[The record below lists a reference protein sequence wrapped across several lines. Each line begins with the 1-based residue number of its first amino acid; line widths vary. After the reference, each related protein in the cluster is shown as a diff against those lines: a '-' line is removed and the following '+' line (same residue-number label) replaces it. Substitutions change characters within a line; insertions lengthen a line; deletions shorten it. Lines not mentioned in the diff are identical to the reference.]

1 MKTKSTLLKRL
12 TVLSLLLLTI
22 GCKKKEME
30 PVETGP
36 TTPAYSFTGTTA
48 DELMFEDGEAMSVM
62 TNESR
67 RFNVNNV
74 LRVTAVNNTTI
85 EVANFA
91 PVDITDATILAT
103 IKGQPQKIQLLHI
116 GTIKGHRIKQIPYPF
131 IGVQTGYLDVNGKTV
146 DLSAYKTNGI
156 VPADISFEFSGTT
169 PLIEKLKKLSII
181 KWQPKMHDFDPDN
194 LDNNWLDE
202 PTAKQFRM
210 FTGFMINFAYMYT
223 DATMKS
229 RIVNEYVIG
238 NDGVT
243 PLTTAEKE
251 ADWIKAQTR
260 TQINCGLTDTRKVTG
275 LGGGSTFGIADWV
288 TLNFMTESYTTPF
301 HEMGHVL
308 GYNHSS
314 SMTYPQNDRGNV
326 PVFMARQ
333 NEMNTAKDFPVRLD
347 NYYKP
352 DDIPSPKPKSTG
364 LVRMEKMS
372 DRCIQ

>member
-1 MKTKSTLLKRL
+1 MKTKTTLSNGLI
-12 TVLSLLLLTI
+12 VLGLLLLAI
-22 GCKKKEME
+22 GCKKDPK

-36 TTPAYSFTGTTA
+36 TTPTYSFTGTTA
-48 DELMFEDGEAMSVM
+48 DELMFEDGEAMATMISE
-62 TNESR
+62 NR
-67 RFNVNNV
+67 RFNVSNV
-74 LRVTAVNNTTI
+74 LRITAVNNTTI

-91 PVDITDATILAT
+91 PVDITDATILTT
-103 IKGQPQKIQLLHI
+103 IAGQPQKIQLFHI
-116 GTIKGHRIKQIPYPF
+116 ATIKGHRVKQIPYPF
-131 IGVQTGYLDVNGKTV
+131 ITGQTEYLDVNQKTV
-146 DLSAYKTNGI
+146 DLSAYKTKGI
-156 VPADISFEFSGTT
+156 APADISFEFTGTT

-181 KWQPKMHDFDPDN
+181 KWQPKMEDFDPQN

-238 NDGVT
+238 NDGTT

-260 TQINCGLTDTRKVTG
+260 TKINCGLTDTRKVNG
-275 LGGGSTFGIADWV
+275 LGGGSTFGMPDWV
-288 TLNFMTESYTTPF
+288 TLNFMTNSYTTPF

-314 SMTYPQNDRGNV
+314 SMTYPQNNRGNV

-333 NEMNTAKDFPVRLD
+333 NEMNAAGDFPVRLN

-352 DDIPSPKPKSTG
+352 DDIPTPKASAAASLKANKLTEEG
-364 LVRMEKMS
+364 
-372 DRCIQ
+372 IQ

>member
-1 MKTKSTLLKRL
+1 MKNKINPKHLA
-12 TVLSLLLLTI
+12 VLSLALLFI
-22 GCKKKEME
+22 GCAKTE
-30 PVETGP
+30 PVPEVIVP
-36 TTPAYSFTGTTA
+36 TSPTYSFSGTSP

-67 RFNVNNV
+67 RFDVSNV

-91 PVDITDATILAT
+91 PVDISDATIVASIT
-103 IKGQPQKIQLLHI
+103 GQPEKIKLLHI
-116 GTIKGHRIKQIPYPF
+116 GMIKGHRIKQIPYPF
-131 IGVQTGYLDVNGKTV
+131 ISGQVEYPDVNNKTV
-146 DLSAYKTNGI
+146 NLSAYKEAGI
-156 VPADISFEFSGTT
+156 NPAAISFEFTGTT
-169 PLIEKLKKLSII
+169 PLITKLKKLSII
-181 KWQPKMHDFDPDN
+181 KWQPKMHDFDPEN

-223 DATMKS
+223 DATMRG
-229 RIVNEYVIG
+229 RIVDELIIG

-243 PLTTAEKE
+243 ALTTAEKE

-260 TQINCGLTDTRKVTG
+260 TKINCGLTDTRKVSG
-275 LGGGSTFGIADWV
+275 LGGGSTFGIPDWV
-288 TLNFMTESYTTPF
+288 TLNFMTNSYTTPF

-314 SMTYPQNDRGNV
+314 SMTYPQNNRGNV

-333 NEMNTAKDFPVRLD
+333 DEMNKAGDFPVTLS

-352 DDIPSPKPKSTG
+352 DDVPAPKAIASG
-364 LVRMEKMS
+364 LVQRVGMKDE
-372 DRCIQ
+372 CIY